1 MITKQEIIEYIN
13 DIMEDNKDMS
23 IPVQAGAYYAA
34 LSIVRIHLESESII
48 NTFESSWID
57 RAEQE
62 RTELCNRICN
72 LTAFLKDSKK
82 IEDLSPHMLYLLNEQ
97 LNIMNQYHYILE
109 ERIKEGK
116 KNEN

>member
-1 MITKQEIIEYIN
+1 MITKQEIIQYIN
-13 DIMEDNKDMS
+13 DIIADNKDMS

-34 LSIVRIHLESESII
+34 LSVVRIHLESESII
-48 NTFESSWID
+48 NTFENSWID

-72 LTAFLKDSKK
+72 LTKFLKDPEK
-82 IEDLSPHMLYLLNEQ
+82 IVDLSNHMLYLLSEQ
-97 LNIMNQYHYILE
+97 LKVMNEYNYILE

-116 KNEN
+116 K